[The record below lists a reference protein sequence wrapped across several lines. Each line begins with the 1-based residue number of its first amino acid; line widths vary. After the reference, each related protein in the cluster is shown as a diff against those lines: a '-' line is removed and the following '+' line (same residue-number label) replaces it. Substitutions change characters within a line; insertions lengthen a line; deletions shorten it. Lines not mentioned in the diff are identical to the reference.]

1 MGSQR
6 SGLLRVDVVGN
17 RTTACQQPFSQCGL
31 ARGRHKVNDMVST
44 MSPSQVSVP
53 RTAIVPAAGLG
64 TRFLPATKTVPKELL
79 PVVDTPG
86 IELVA
91 AEAAE
96 AGAERLVIIT
106 SEGKDGVVAHFVQD
120 LVLEGTLE
128 ARGKVAML
136 AKVRRAPALIKV
148 ESVVQA
154 EPLGLGHAISCV
166 EPVLGADDDAVAVL
180 LPDDLVL
187 PTGVLETMS
196 KVRAQFGGTVLCAIE
211 VTPEEISAYGVF
223 DVEAVPGA
231 DTDVLKVNGMVEK
244 PNQVDAPSL
253 YAAAGRYILDRAIFD
268 ALQRIQRGVGGEM
281 QLTDAIALLIKEGHP
296 VHVVV
301 HRGSRHDLGNPGG
314 YLKAAVDFA
323 LDRDDYGPELRR
335 WLVTRLGLAER

>member
-1 MGSQR
+1 MTN
-6 SGLLRVDVVGN
+6 N
-17 RTTACQQPFSQCGL
+17 RIPW
-31 ARGRHKVNDMVST
+31 
-44 MSPSQVSVP
+44 
-53 RTAIVPAAGLG
+53 TAIVPAAGLG

-96 AGAERLVIIT
+96 AGAERLVIVT
-106 SEGKDGVVAHFVQD
+106 SEGKDGVVAHFVED

-128 ARGKVAML
+128 ARGKHVML
-136 AKVRRAPALIKV
+136 EKVRRAPALIKV

-166 EPVLGADDDAVAVL
+166 ESTLLPDEDAVAVL

-196 KVRAQFGGTVLCAIE
+196 KVRAKRGGSVLCAIE
-211 VTPEEISAYGVF
+211 VPGKEIGAYGVF
-223 DVEAVPGA
+223 DVETVPDAVNPN
-231 DTDVLKVNGMVEK
+231 VLRVKGMVEK
-244 PNQVDAPSL
+244 PHPDDAPSP

-268 ALQRIQRGVGGEM
+268 ALRRTPRGAGGEV
-281 QLTDAIALLIKEGHP
+281 QLTDAVALLISEGHP

-323 LDRDDYGPELRR
+323 LERDDYGPALRH
-335 WLVTRLGLAER
+335 WLIERLGITNPGLDSVDYVA

>member
-1 MGSQR
+1 
-6 SGLLRVDVVGN
+6 
-17 RTTACQQPFSQCGL
+17 
-31 ARGRHKVNDMVST
+31 
-44 MSPSQVSVP
+44 MSRPAQVP
-53 RTAIVPAAGLG
+53 IPLTAIVPAAGLG

-91 AEAAE
+91 EEAAA
-96 AGAERLVIIT
+96 AGAERLVIVT

-128 ARGKVAML
+128 ARGKKAML

-154 EPLGLGHAISCV
+154 EPLGLGHAVGCV
-166 EPVLGADDDAVAVL
+166 ESVLTADEDAVMVL

-196 KVRAQFGGTVLCAIE
+196 TVRAEYGGTVLCAIE

-223 DVEAVPGA
+223 DVEPVA
-231 DTDVLKVNGMVEK
+231 DGDDPDVLKVNGMVEK
-244 PNQVDAPSL
+244 PKASDAPSM
-253 YAAAGRYILDRAIFD
+253 YAAAGRYVLDRAIFD
-268 ALQRIQRGVGGEM
+268 ALRRVDRGAGGEV
-281 QLTDAIALLIKEGHP
+281 QLTDAIALLISQGHP

-335 WLVTRLGLAER
+335 WLVARLGLTEQ

>member
-1 MGSQR
+1 MS
-6 SGLLRVDVVGN
+6 SPKVV
-17 RTTACQQPFSQCGL
+17 
-31 ARGRHKVNDMVST
+31 
-44 MSPSQVSVP
+44 VP
-53 RTAIVPAAGLG
+53 HTAIVPAAGLG

-96 AGAERLVIIT
+96 AGADRLVIIT
-106 SEGKDGVVAHFVQD
+106 SEGKDGVVAHFVED

-128 ARGKVAML
+128 ARGKKAML
-136 AKVRRAPALIKV
+136 DKVRRAPQLIKV

-166 EPVLGADDDAVAVL
+166 EPALAPDEDAVMVL

-196 KVRAQFGGTVLCAIE
+196 KVRAQYGGTVLCAIE

-223 DVEAVPGA
+223 DVDPVPGG
-231 DTDVLKVNGMVEK
+231 DNPDVLKVKGMVEK
-244 PNQVDAPSL
+244 PKREDAPSML
-253 YAAAGRYILDRAIFD
+253 AAAGRYVLDRAIFD
-268 ALQRIQRGVGGEM
+268 ALRRVDRGVGGEV
-281 QLTDAIALLIKEGHP
+281 QLTDAIALLISEGHP

-301 HRGSRHDLGNPGG
+301 HHGSRHDLGNPGG

-323 LDRDDYGPELRR
+323 LDRDDYGPDLRR
-335 WLVTRLGLAER
+335 WLVARLGLAEK

>member
-1 MGSQR
+1 MS
-6 SGLLRVDVVGN
+6 SPEVPV
-17 RTTACQQPFSQCGL
+17 PF
-31 ARGRHKVNDMVST
+31 
-44 MSPSQVSVP
+44 
-53 RTAIVPAAGLG
+53 TAIVPAAGLG

-91 AEAAE
+91 EEAAA
-96 AGAERLVIIT
+96 AGAERLVIVT
-106 SEGKDGVVAHFVQD
+106 SEGKDSVVAHFVQD

-128 ARGKVAML
+128 ARGKQAML

-154 EPLGLGHAISCV
+154 EPLGLGHAIGCV
-166 EPVLGADDDAVAVL
+166 EPTLAAEEDAVMVL

-196 KVRAQFGGTVLCAIE
+196 KVRADYGGTVLCAIE

-223 DVEAVPGA
+223 DVDAVPDGGNP
-231 DTDVLKVNGMVEK
+231 DVLKVNGMVEK
-244 PNQVDAPSL
+244 PKAEDAPSM
-253 YAAAGRYILDRAIFD
+253 YAAAGRYVLDRAIFD
-268 ALQRIQRGVGGEM
+268 ALRRIDRGAGGEV
-281 QLTDAIALLIKEGHP
+281 QLTDAIALLITEGHP

-323 LDRDDYGPELRR
+323 LDRDDYGPDLRR
-335 WLVTRLGLAER
+335 WLVARLGLTEQ

>member
-1 MGSQR
+1 MTRGSV
-6 SGLLRVDVVGN
+6 SIPL
-17 RTTACQQPFSQCGL
+17 TA
-31 ARGRHKVNDMVST
+31 V
-44 MSPSQVSVP
+44 
-53 RTAIVPAAGLG
+53 VPAAGLG

-106 SEGKDGVVAHFVQD
+106 SEGKDSVVAHFVED
-120 LVLEGTLE
+120 LILEGTLE
-128 ARGKVAML
+128 ARGKQSML
-136 AKVRRAPALIKV
+136 EKVRRAPALIKV

-154 EPLGLGHAISCV
+154 EPLGLGHAVSCV
-166 EPVLGADDDAVAVL
+166 ESVLAADEDAIAVL
-180 LPDDLVL
+180 LPDDLVV
-187 PTGVLETMS
+187 PSGVLETMS
-196 KVRAQFGGTVLCAIE
+196 KVRRKRGGSVLCAIE
-211 VTPEEISAYGVF
+211 VPGEDISAYGVF
-223 DVEAVPGA
+223 DVETLPDA
-231 DTDVLKVNGMVEK
+231 DNPNVLRVKGMVEK
-244 PNQVDAPSL
+244 PKAEDAPSP

-268 ALQRIQRGVGGEM
+268 AINRVSPGAGGEI
-281 QLTDAIALLIKEGHP
+281 QLTDAIALLIDEGHP

-323 LDRDDYGPELRR
+323 LERDDYGPELRR
-335 WLVTRLGLAER
+335 WLVERLGLAER

>member
-1 MGSQR
+1 
-6 SGLLRVDVVGN
+6 
-17 RTTACQQPFSQCGL
+17 
-31 ARGRHKVNDMVST
+31 
-44 MSPSQVSVP
+44 MSLPSNAQVP
-53 RTAIVPAAGLG
+53 YTAIVPAAGLG

-106 SEGKDGVVAHFVQD
+106 SEGKDGVVAHFVED

-128 ARGKVAML
+128 ARGKKAML
-136 AKVRRAPALIKV
+136 AKVRRAPQLIKV

-166 EPVLGADDDAVAVL
+166 EPTLSADEDAVMVL

-196 KVRAQFGGTVLCAIE
+196 QVRAEQGGTVLCAIE
-211 VTPEEISAYGVF
+211 VPPEEISAYGVF
-223 DVEAVPGA
+223 DVEPVPGLDVA
-231 DTDVLKVNGMVEK
+231 DVLKVKGMVEK
-244 PNQVDAPSL
+244 PKAEDAPSM
-253 YAAAGRYILDRAIFD
+253 YAAAGRYVLDRAIFD
-268 ALQRIQRGVGGEM
+268 ALRRIDRGAGGEM
-281 QLTDAIALLIKEGHP
+281 QLTDAIALLIAEGHP

-323 LDRDDYGPELRR
+323 LDRDDYGPDLRR
-335 WLVTRLGLAER
+335 WLVARLGLTEQ

>member
-1 MGSQR
+1 MS
-6 SGLLRVDVVGN
+6 SPRVV
-17 RTTACQQPFSQCGL
+17 
-31 ARGRHKVNDMVST
+31 
-44 MSPSQVSVP
+44 VP

-106 SEGKDGVVAHFVQD
+106 SEGKDGVVAHFVED
-120 LVLEGTLE
+120 LVLESTLE
-128 ARGKVAML
+128 ERGKKAML
-136 AKVRRAPALIKV
+136 DKVRRAPRLIKV
-148 ESVVQA
+148 ESVVQS
-154 EPLGLGHAISCV
+154 EPLGLGHAIGCV
-166 EPVLGADDDAVAVL
+166 ESRLAADEDAVAVL

-187 PTGVLETMS
+187 PTGVLDTMS
-196 KVRAQFGGTVLCAIE
+196 KVRAHHGGTVLCAIE
-211 VTPEEISAYGVF
+211 VSREEISAYGVF
-223 DVEAVPGA
+223 DVEPVPG
-231 DTDVLKVNGMVEK
+231 DDNPDVLRVNGMVEK
-244 PNQVDAPSL
+244 PRAADAPSL
-253 YAAAGRYILDRAIFD
+253 FAAAGRYILDRAVFD
-268 ALQRIQRGVGGEM
+268 ALRRIERGAGGEV
-281 QLTDAIALLIKEGHP
+281 QLTDAVALLIAEGHP

-301 HRGSRHDLGNPGG
+301 HHGSRHDLGNPGG

-335 WLVTRLGLAER
+335 WLVARLGLAEQ

>member
-1 MGSQR
+1 
-6 SGLLRVDVVGN
+6 
-17 RTTACQQPFSQCGL
+17 
-31 ARGRHKVNDMVST
+31 
-44 MSPSQVSVP
+44 MSRPDQVP
-53 RTAIVPAAGLG
+53 IPYTAIVPAAGLG

-91 AEAAE
+91 EEAAA

-106 SEGKDGVVAHFVQD
+106 SEGKDGVVAHFVED

-128 ARGKVAML
+128 ARGKKAML
-136 AKVRRAPALIKV
+136 ANVRRAPALIKV
-148 ESVVQA
+148 ESVVQV
-154 EPLGLGHAISCV
+154 EPLGLGHAIGCV
-166 EPVLGADDDAVAVL
+166 EPVLAPDEDAVMVL

-196 KVRAQFGGTVLCAIE
+196 KVRAQYGGSVLCAIE

-223 DVEAVPGA
+223 DVEAIPGDGSA
-231 DTDVLKVNGMVEK
+231 DVLKVKGMVEK
-244 PNQVDAPSL
+244 PKAKDAPSM
-253 YAAAGRYILDRAIFD
+253 YAAAGRYVLDRAIFD
-268 ALQRIQRGVGGEM
+268 ALRRIERGTGGEI

-335 WLVTRLGLAER
+335 WLVARLGLNEH